1 MDAYIPETYIP
12 DPAGRIE
19 AYKRIAAIQSAEDT
33 NDVLDELIDRY
44 GEPPD
49 SVNGLLD
56 VSLVR
61 VTAANAGFT
70 EITQRGD
77 MLLLYSEALDVEKM
91 RPLLAALPGRVMMN
105 TKARPY
111 VAVRVIDGEKPVDVL
126 RKALAPLIETQG
138 SSPDSENTK
147 K

>member
-1 MDAYIPETYIP
+1 MTSPSVS
-12 DPAGRIE
+12 GRTRSR
-19 AYKRIAAIQSAEDT
+19 KSAEDT
-33 NDVLDELIDRY
+33 NDVLDELVDRY

-77 MLLLYSEALDVEKM
+77 MLLLYGEALDVEKNPAQPEHI
-91 RPLLAALPGRVMMN
+91 R
-105 TKARPY
+105 TKWGVGY
-111 VAVRVIDGEKPVDVL
+111 YFKY
-126 RKALAPLIETQG
+126 
-138 SSPDSENTK
+138 
-147 K
+147 

>member
-1 MDAYIPETYIP
+1 M
-12 DPAGRIE
+12 
-19 AYKRIAAIQSAEDT
+19 
-33 NDVLDELIDRY
+33 LDELVDRY

-77 MLLLYSEALDVEKM
+77 MLLLYGEALDVEKM

-111 VAVRVIDGEKPVDVL
+111 VAVRVASGEKPLEVL
-126 RKALAPLIETQG
+126 RRALTPLIQQPQPAPSPET
-138 SSPDSENTK
+138 TA
-147 K
+147 

>member
-1 MDAYIPETYIP
+1 M
-12 DPAGRIE
+12 
-19 AYKRIAAIQSAEDT
+19 
-33 NDVLDELIDRY
+33 LDELIDRY

-111 VAVRVIDGEKPVDVL
+111 VAVRVASGEKPLDVL

-138 SSPDSENTK
+138 SSPDSENAK